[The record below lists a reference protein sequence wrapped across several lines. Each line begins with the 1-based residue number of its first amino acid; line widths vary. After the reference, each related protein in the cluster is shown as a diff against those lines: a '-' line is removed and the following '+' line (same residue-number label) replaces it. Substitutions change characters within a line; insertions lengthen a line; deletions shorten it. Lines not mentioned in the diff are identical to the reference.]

1 MTARILRIEL
11 RRSTAPWVAVL
22 VVALGAALFYLTT
35 SRDGWWIALAVQ
47 ERSMLLLLWPLA
59 LGAGAWQGRRER
71 RERMEELISSTPLP
85 RWRRVLPT
93 AVAMAIGAVA
103 GYLGTFGAGTGR
115 TLPYA
120 TYFSIGTVPVVA
132 VGAVSMI
139 TAVWLGL
146 AVGSRYPSTL
156 TPTLLG
162 VAAVAVQVGVRGVA
176 GAGDMS
182 RVGLLLPTMFGGPAD
197 SSMEFA
203 IPTARTNLSQAVW
216 LAAIAATG
224 LLLFA
229 AASRRGR
236 LAAILPAVIGAAV
249 VLPLQPGNADA
260 YEPDRDAIARVCT
273 PDTPLVCVPRAH
285 QSALN
290 SLRDPARQALAMLA
304 AKLPNAPTS
313 VAEEYRQPHRS
324 ERQTVLVQPLRVSA
338 GQFTDPPEDI
348 LWYLLDGA
356 GTRLCDALDLVAE
369 EQLDRYLTARQVAA
383 AWLLGHLPANPPGPA
398 PLSPATEPALRTL
411 RGLPAG
417 EQRARVAALR
427 EAELTCQPGDRL
439 EILTGPNGPR

>member
-22 VVALGAALFYLTT
+22 VVALGVALFYLTT
-35 SRDGWWIALAVQ
+35 SRDGWWISLAVQ

-59 LGAGAWQGRRER
+59 LGAGAWQGSRER
-71 RERMEELISSTPLP
+71 RERIEELICVTPLP

-103 GYLGTFGAGTGR
+103 GYLGMFGVGTGR

-146 AVGSRYPSTL
+146 AAGSRFPSTL
-156 TPTLLG
+156 TPPLLG
-162 VAAVAVQVGVRGVA
+162 VAAVAVQVGVLGVS
-176 GAGDMS
+176 GAGETS
-182 RVGLLLPTMFGGPAD
+182 RVGLLLPTLFGPAD
-197 SSMEFA
+197 SSMEFV
-203 IPTARTNLSQAVW
+203 IPTARTNLSQVVW
-216 LAAIAATG
+216 LAAVAATG
-224 LLLFA
+224 LVLFA

-236 LAAILPAVIGAAV
+236 LTAIVPAVIGVAV
-249 VLPLQPGNADA
+249 ALPLQPGSADV
-260 YEPDRDAIARVCT
+260 YEPDRNAIGRVCT
-273 PDTPLVCVPRAH
+273 PDPPLVCVPRAH
-285 QSALN
+285 ERALS
-290 SLRDPARQALAMLA
+290 SLRDPARQALAMLS

-313 VAEEYRQPHRS
+313 VVEEYRQPRRS
-324 ERQTVLVQPLRVSA
+324 DPRTVLVQPLRVSA
-338 GQFTDPPEDI
+338 GEFTYLPQDI
-348 LWYLLDGA
+348 IWYLLDGA
-356 GTRLCDALDLVAE
+356 GTRPCDNLGLVTK
-369 EQLDRYLTARQVAA
+369 EQADRYLTARQVAA
-383 AWLLGHLPANPPGPA
+383 AWLLGHLPANPPGLA
-398 PLSPATEPALRTL
+398 PLSPATEPALQTL